1 MSYSIIRVE
10 KVKNSVN
17 TTGIQKH
24 VQRENNKYSNE
35 DIQQE
40 LTQENYDLV
49 NEEPIN
55 FNDEIEKKIEER
67 YTVNRAIRKD
77 AVKHIDG
84 IVTTDKNYFDD
95 LTLEQTRDYFND
107 SLDFIKDEYGEEN
120 ILYATVHM
128 DEATPHMH
136 FGFVPITD
144 DGRLSAKKMLG
155 NKKAFTDF
163 QNRYNE
169 YMNRRGY
176 NLERGESKHIT
187 GAKHEEMNAY
197 KQKTNYHKQEMERQ
211 QKEVESLKD
220 EKQNI
225 EKEMNEQIT
234 SSKAHIDDLQ
244 DKYKELGE
252 MYEKDKERLEKPLNI
267 QYEHEIKEEGGLFN
281 KQEVKTGNVV
291 LKQEEFDELLEQSKS
306 ANRILDRYDDLN
318 SGTEIT
324 ELRNQ
329 IDEMNKDIDKLI
341 DSDKEN
347 KREKEQLRS
356 KNKQLS
362 NINQSLKTEN
372 KKQLEVINGVKD
384 TFHNTMN
391 AFEKVLG
398 KDRFKNCVLKVDKML
413 NNNQFFRNLVVG
425 FDDKYKEIFTRNDK
439 LNLAKENMYVSQ
451 KMDIKDMDKQVIEAE
466 FESMNGVFTKEVN
479 VSDEKFMEYLNQP
492 EKYMMVV
499 PMSMDDEPLFMSIDD
514 IDLDKPLEF
523 DKDLGIG
530 DSQEIDIDLG
540 LDLER

>member
-1 MSYSIIRVE
+1 
-10 KVKNSVN
+10 
-17 TTGIQKH
+17 
-24 VQRENNKYSNE
+24 
-35 DIQQE
+35 
-40 LTQENYDLV
+40 
-49 NEEPIN
+49 
-55 FNDEIEKKIEER
+55 
-67 YTVNRAIRKD
+67 
-77 AVKHIDG
+77 
-84 IVTTDKNYFDD
+84 
-95 LTLEQTRDYFND
+95 
-107 SLDFIKDEYGEEN
+107 
-120 ILYATVHM
+120 
-128 DEATPHMH
+128 
-136 FGFVPITD
+136 
-144 DGRLSAKKMLG
+144 
-155 NKKAFTDF
+155 
-163 QNRYNE
+163 
-169 YMNRRGY
+169 
-176 NLERGESKHIT
+176 
-187 GAKHEEMNAY
+187 
-197 KQKTNYHKQEMERQ
+197 ERQ

>member
-1 MSYSIIRVE
+1 
-10 KVKNSVN
+10 
-17 TTGIQKH
+17 
-24 VQRENNKYSNE
+24 
-35 DIQQE
+35 
-40 LTQENYDLV
+40 
-49 NEEPIN
+49 
-55 FNDEIEKKIEER
+55 
-67 YTVNRAIRKD
+67 
-77 AVKHIDG
+77 
-84 IVTTDKNYFDD
+84 
-95 LTLEQTRDYFND
+95 
-107 SLDFIKDEYGEEN
+107 
-120 ILYATVHM
+120 
-128 DEATPHMH
+128 
-136 FGFVPITD
+136 
-144 DGRLSAKKMLG
+144 
-155 NKKAFTDF
+155 
-163 QNRYNE
+163 
-169 YMNRRGY
+169 
-176 NLERGESKHIT
+176 
-187 GAKHEEMNAY
+187 
-197 KQKTNYHKQEMERQ
+197 
-211 QKEVESLKD
+211 
-220 EKQNI
+220 